1 MSSITRNIFG
11 TINKTINHWYIPLV
25 VGIIF
30 IATGIYTFVSPLE
43 SYAALAILFSISFII
58 SGASEIAFSLLNK
71 EVLNNWGWFLVLGIL
86 TLIVGVLLFVNPA
99 VSQATLLFYVGFLVL
114 FRSISAV
121 SHSFELKEY
130 GFSNWGYLT
139 AIAVIGIVFSFILL
153 SYYLIILLS
162 NPVLGGM
169 TVVIWTGLALITS
182 GCYSAYLAFKLK
194 KLKDLPNK
202 ISNELRS
209 RFNLVSQEIN
219 NVLNS
224 KQ

>member
-130 GFSNWGYLT
+130 GFSDWGYLT
-139 AIAVIGIVFSFILL
+139 VIGVVGIVFSFILL
-153 SYYLIILLS
+153 S
-162 NPVLGGM
+162 NPILGGM

-182 GCYSAYLAFKLK
+182 GFFSMYLAFKLK
-194 KLKDLPNK
+194 RLKDLPNN

-219 NVLNS
+219 NALNS
-224 KQ
+224 KR

>member
-130 GFSNWGYLT
+130 GFSDWGYLT
-139 AIAVIGIVFSFILL
+139 VIGVVGIVFSFILL
-153 SYYLIILLS
+153 S
-162 NPVLGGM
+162 NPILGGM

-182 GCYSAYLAFKLK
+182 GFFSMYLAFKLK
-194 KLKDLPNK
+194 RLKDLPNN

-219 NVLNS
+219 NALNS
-224 KQ
+224 KK

>member
-86 TLIVGVLLFVNPA
+86 TFIVGVLLFVNPA
-99 VSQATLLFYVGFLVL
+99 VSQATLLFYVGFLVF

-130 GFSNWGYLT
+130 GFSDWGYLT
-139 AIAVIGIVFSFILL
+139 VIGVVGIVFSFILL
-153 SYYLIILLS
+153 S
-162 NPVLGGM
+162 NPILGGM

-182 GCYSAYLAFKLK
+182 GFYSIYLAFKLK

>member
-1 MSSITRNIFG
+1 MAF
-11 TINKTINHWYIPLV
+11 L
-25 VGIIF
+25 
-30 IATGIYTFVSPLE
+30 TG
-43 SYAALAILFSISFII
+43 
-58 SGASEIAFSLLNK
+58 
-71 EVLNNWGWFLVLGIL
+71 
-86 TLIVGVLLFVNPA
+86 
-99 VSQATLLFYVGFLVL
+99 
-114 FRSISAV
+114 
-121 SHSFELKEY
+121 
-130 GFSNWGYLT
+130 GYLA
-139 AIAVIGIVFSFILL
+139 AIGVVGIVFSFILL
-153 SYYLIILLS
+153 A

-209 RFNLVSQEIN
+209 RFNLVSQEVN

>member
-1 MSSITRNIFG
+1 MSPYPELG
-11 TINKTINHWYIPLV
+11 
-25 VGIIF
+25 
-30 IATGIYTFVSPLE
+30 
-43 SYAALAILFSISFII
+43 
-58 SGASEIAFSLLNK
+58 LNK

-130 GFSNWGYLT
+130 GFSDWGYLT
-139 AIAVIGIVFSFILL
+139 VIGVVGIVFSFILL
-153 SYYLIILLS
+153 S
-162 NPVLGGM
+162 NPILGGM

-182 GCYSAYLAFKLK
+182 GFFSMYLAFKLK

>member
-58 SGASEIAFSLLNK
+58 SGVSEIAFSLLNK

-99 VSQATLLFYVGFLVL
+99 VSQATLLFM
-114 FRSISAV
+114 
-121 SHSFELKEY
+121 
-130 GFSNWGYLT
+130 W
-139 AIAVIGIVFSFILL
+139 VF
-153 SYYLIILLS
+153 
-162 NPVLGGM
+162 
-169 TVVIWTGLALITS
+169 
-182 GCYSAYLAFKLK
+182 
-194 KLKDLPNK
+194 
-202 ISNELRS
+202 
-209 RFNLVSQEIN
+209 
-219 NVLNS
+219 
-224 KQ
+224 

>member
-11 TINKTINHWYIPLV
+11 TINKTINHWYILLV

-130 GFSNWGYLT
+130 GFSDWGYLT
-139 AIAVIGIVFSFILL
+139 VIGVVGIVFSFILL
-153 SYYLIILLS
+153 S
-162 NPVLGGM
+162 NPILGGM

-182 GCYSAYLAFKLK
+182 GFFSMYLAFKLK
-194 KLKDLPNK
+194 RLKDLPNN

-219 NVLNS
+219 NALNS
-224 KQ
+224 KK

>member
-71 EVLNNWGWFLVLGIL
+71 EVLNNWGWFLALGVL

-99 VSQATLLFYVGFLVL
+99 VSQATLLFM
-114 FRSISAV
+114 
-121 SHSFELKEY
+121 
-130 GFSNWGYLT
+130 W
-139 AIAVIGIVFSFILL
+139 VF
-153 SYYLIILLS
+153 
-162 NPVLGGM
+162 
-169 TVVIWTGLALITS
+169 
-182 GCYSAYLAFKLK
+182 
-194 KLKDLPNK
+194 
-202 ISNELRS
+202 
-209 RFNLVSQEIN
+209 
-219 NVLNS
+219 
-224 KQ
+224 

>member
-11 TINKTINHWYIPLV
+11 TINKTINHWYNPLV

-130 GFSNWGYLT
+130 GFSDWGYLT
-139 AIAVIGIVFSFILL
+139 VIGVVGIVFSFILL
-153 SYYLIILLS
+153 S
-162 NPVLGGM
+162 NPILGGM

-182 GCYSAYLAFKLK
+182 GFFSMYLAFKLK
-194 KLKDLPNK
+194 RLKDLPNN

-219 NVLNS
+219 NALNS
-224 KQ
+224 KK